1 MAECDFHEKS
11 KMYSNLNPTPSMN
24 SNLGKTK
31 SMELK
36 IILLLRLKKKNQW
49 AKYIISK

>member
-36 IILLLRLKKKNQW
+36 IILLLSLKKKNQW